1 MEWEYLEIKAGLRL
15 LLLALGS
22 YYSPVVVRFGA
33 VIDDTYV
40 VIDGASLIA

>member
-1 MEWEYLEIKAGLRL
+1 MEWEYLGIKAGLRL

-33 VIDDTYV
+33 VIDDIYV
-40 VIDGASLIA
+40 VIDGASLMA